1 MKSIICST
9 CGVIGGF
16 ITYLVGGWDMA
27 ILTLLIFMA
36 IDYITGLIVAGIFH
50 KSKKTASGGLNSKIG
65 FLGLAKKV
73 IVFLLIIVAQLLDLI
88 LGIDFVRNGVIIAFI
103 TNEVISIIENA
114 GLMGVP
120 MPKVIHKALD
130 LLQDQ
135 TEGG

>member
-16 ITYLVGGWDMA
+16 ITYIVGGWDMA

-73 IVFLLIIVAQLLDLI
+73 VVFLLIIVAQLLDLI
-88 LGIDFVRNGVIIAFI
+88 LGIDFVRNSVIIAFI

-135 TEGG
+135 TEGD

>member
-16 ITYLVGGWDMA
+16 ITYIVGGWDMA

-73 IVFLLIIVAQLLDLI
+73 VVFLLIIVAQLLDLI
-88 LGIDFVRNGVIIAFI
+88 LGIDFVRNSVIIAFI

-135 TEGG
+135 TEGE

>member
-16 ITYLVGGWDMA
+16 ITYIVGGWDMA

-73 IVFLLIIVAQLLDLI
+73 VVFLLIIVAQCLDLI

-120 MPKVIHKALD
+120 MPNVIHKALD
-130 LLQDQ
+130 LLQDP
-135 TEGG
+135 TEGE

>member
-16 ITYLVGGWDMA
+16 ITYIVGGWDMA
-27 ILTLLIFMA
+27 ILALLIFMA

-73 IVFLLIIVAQLLDLI
+73 VVFLLIIVAQLLDLI
-88 LGIDFVRNGVIIAFI
+88 LGIDFVRNSVIIAFI

-135 TEGG
+135 TEGE

>member
-73 IVFLLIIVAQLLDLI
+73 VVFLLIIVAQFLDLI
-88 LGIDFVRNGVIIAFI
+88 LGIDFVRNSVIIAFI

-135 TEGG
+135 TEGE

>member
-27 ILTLLIFMA
+27 ILTLLIFMV

-135 TEGG
+135 TEGE